1 MVLFVACAPKP
12 AMKAPRIYPEDLS
25 LKDVAERAGRDIDVL
40 KAIAD
45 IRINR
50 NNEPYDVV
58 KASVLAR
65 RPGWIHMRMYKFGM
79 LVRDIV
85 IKDGAVHVL
94 SGKDSPGLRQL
105 AREFYNAIF
114 WWGDL
119 EGGVMLSEGDEY
131 VIRTDNKTM
140 YIEKGNLMPL
150 KQYIHVMDTT
160 ILLTYDSPVDYDGFW
175 YPSLINLYAGDF
187 VFSVRLKK
195 VIKNPELGPFDF
207 QTP

>member
-1 MVLFVACAPKP
+1 
-12 AMKAPRIYPEDLS
+12 MKAPELYHEDLS
-25 LKDVAERAGRDIDVL
+25 LEDVAKHAGSNIDVL

-45 IRINR
+45 ITINR

-58 KASVLAR
+58 SASVLAR
-65 RPGWIHMRMYKFGM
+65 RPGWIHVRMYKFGM

-85 IKDGAVHVL
+85 IKDEEVYVL

-105 AREFYNAIF
+105 ARELYNAIF

-119 EGGVMLSEGDEY
+119 EGGVMHSNGDEY
-131 VIRTDNKTM
+131 VIKTDHKII
-140 YIEKGNLMPL
+140 YVEKGNLMPL
-150 KQYIHVMDTT
+150 KQYITVQGRTL
-160 ILLTYDSPVDYDGFW
+160 LLTYDSPVDNNGYW
-175 YPSLINLYAGDF
+175 YPSRINLFAGDF
-187 VFSVRLKK
+187 TFSVALRK

>member
-1 MVLFVACAPKP
+1 MVFFIACAPRP
-12 AMKAPRIYPEDLS
+12 VMKAPRIYQEDLS
-25 LKDVAERAGRDIDVL
+25 LEDITERAGKDIEVL

-58 KASVLAR
+58 SASVLAR
-65 RPGWIHMRMYKFGM
+65 KPGWIHMRMYKFGM

-85 IKDGAVHVL
+85 IKDEAVYVL

-105 AREFYNAIF
+105 AKEFYNAIF

-119 EGGVMLSEGDEY
+119 EGGVMYSEGDEY
-131 VIRTDNKTM
+131 VIRTDNKTI
-140 YIEKGNLMPL
+140 YVEKGNLMPL
-150 KQYIHVMDTT
+150 KQYINVLDTS
-160 ILLTYDSPVDYDGFW
+160 ILLTYDVQVEHDGFW
-175 YPSLINLYAGDF
+175 YPSLINLYSGDF
-187 VFSVRLKK
+187 MFSVSLRK

>member
-1 MVLFVACAPKP
+1 MVFFIACAPKP
-12 AMKAPRIYPEDLS
+12 VMKAPRIYQEDLS
-25 LKDVAERAGRDIDVL
+25 LEDVTEHAGKDIDVL

-58 KASVLAR
+58 NASVLAR

-85 IKDGAVHVL
+85 IKDEAVYVL

-105 AREFYNAIF
+105 ARELYNAII

-119 EGGVMLSEGDEY
+119 EDGVMHSEGDEY
-131 VIRTDNKTM
+131 IIRTDNKTI
-140 YIEKGNLMPL
+140 YVEKANLMPL
-150 KQYIHVMDTT
+150 KQYINVLDTS
-160 ILLTYDSPVDYDGFW
+160 ILLTYDSPVEHDGFW

-187 VFSVRLKK
+187 MFSVTLRKI
-195 VIKNPELGPFDF
+195 IKNPELGPFDF

>member
-1 MVLFVACAPKP
+1 MVFFIACAPKQ
-12 AMKAPRIYPEDLS
+12 AMKAPRIYQEDLS
-25 LKDVAERAGRDIDVL
+25 LEDVTERAGKDIDVL

-65 RPGWIHMRMYKFGM
+65 RPGWIHMRMYKFGV

-85 IKDGAVHVL
+85 IKDEVVYVL

-119 EGGVMLSEGDEY
+119 EGGVMRSEGDEY
-131 VIRTDNKTM
+131 VIRTDNKTI
-140 YIEKGNLMPL
+140 YVEKGNLMPL
-150 KQYIHVMDTT
+150 KQYIRVMNTT
-160 ILLTYDSPVDYDGFW
+160 ILLTYDAHVENDGFW

-187 VFSVRLKK
+187 MFSVTLRKI
-195 VIKNPELGPFDF
+195 IKNPELGPFDF

>member
-1 MVLFVACAPKP
+1 MLFFIACAPKP
-12 AMKAPRIYPEDLS
+12 VMKAPRVYQEELS
-25 LKDVAERAGRDIDVL
+25 LEDVTERAGKDIDVL

-50 NNEPYDVV
+50 NNEPYDMVN
-58 KASVLAR
+58 ASVLAR

-85 IKDGAVHVL
+85 IKDEAVYVL

-105 AREFYNAIF
+105 AKELYNAIF

-119 EGGVMLSEGDEY
+119 EGGVMHSEGDQY
-131 VIRTDNKTM
+131 VIRTDNKTI
-140 YIEKGNLMPL
+140 YVEKGNLMPL
-150 KQYIHVMDTT
+150 KQYIHVMNTT
-160 ILLTYDSPVDYDGFW
+160 ILLTYDAHVENDGFW

-187 VFSVRLKK
+187 MFSVTLRKI
-195 VIKNPELGPFDF
+195 IKNPDLGPFDF
-207 QTP
+207 QTH

>member
-1 MVLFVACAPKP
+1 V
-12 AMKAPRIYPEDLS
+12 KAPRIYPEDLS
-25 LKDVAERAGRDIDVL
+25 LEDVAERAGKDIDVL
-40 KAIAD
+40 KAIAE

-58 KASVLAR
+58 NASVLVR

-85 IKDGAVHVL
+85 IKDEAVYVL

-119 EGGVMLSEGDEY
+119 DGGVMQSQGDEY
-131 VIRTDNKTM
+131 VIRTDNKTI
-140 YIEKGNLMPL
+140 YVEKANLMPL
-150 KQYIHVMDTT
+150 KQYINVQETT
-160 ILLTYDSPVDYDGFW
+160 ILLTYDTPVENDGFW

-187 VFSVRLKK
+187 MFTVSLRK
-195 VIKNPELGPFDF
+195 VIKNPELGQFDF

>member
-1 MVLFVACAPKP
+1 ML
-12 AMKAPRIYPEDLS
+12 YQEELS
-25 LKDVAERAGRDIDVL
+25 LEDVTERAGKDIDVL
-40 KAIAD
+40 KAIAE

-65 RPGWIHMRMYKFGM
+65 RPGWIHMRMYKLGV

-85 IKDGAVHVL
+85 IKDEAVHVL

-119 EGGVMLSEGDEY
+119 EGGVMHSDGDEY
-131 VIRTDNKTM
+131 VIRTANKTI
-140 YIEKGNLMPL
+140 YVEKGNLMPL
-150 KQYIHVMDTT
+150 KQYINIQNTT
-160 ILLTYDSPVDYDGFW
+160 ILLTYDAHVENDGFW
-175 YPSLINLYAGDF
+175 YPSIINLHAGDF
-187 VFSVRLKK
+187 MFSVALKK

>member
-1 MVLFVACAPKP
+1 
-12 AMKAPRIYPEDLS
+12 MKAPRIYPDDLS
-25 LKDVAERAGRDIDVL
+25 LEDVAERAGKDIDAL
-40 KAIAD
+40 KAIAE

-58 KASVLAR
+58 NASVLVR
-65 RPGWIHMRMYKFGM
+65 SPGWIHMRMYKFGM

-85 IKDGAVHVL
+85 IKDEAVYVL

-119 EGGVMLSEGDEY
+119 DGGVMQSLGDEY
-131 VIRTDNKTM
+131 VIRTDNKTI
-140 YIEKGNLMPL
+140 YVEKANLMPL
-150 KQYIHVMDTT
+150 KQYINVQDTT
-160 ILLTYDSPVDYDGFW
+160 IFLTYDAPVENDGFW

-187 VFSVRLKK
+187 MFSVSLRK
-195 VIKNPELGPFDF
+195 VIKNPELGQFDF